1 MRLSQWR
8 PLFTKF
14 ITDRVQIDSW
24 LLQRPEGYEQVAA
37 FVPPLR
43 DMDYRRVDTTTVV
56 LRATQDLIISQRVSS
71 QLAFNELPL
80 DMLEGYY
87 NTLAIAFMANFEEM
101 SKDVLEVDFNQVETP
116 IAVAE
121 VAEDNNDWIIDL
133 KWSIRVEIT
142 VEPEVGGVVDPF
154 YLRQLTA
161 NVYRDGLQDDLLDGV
176 SDPTKRIL
184 DFTIRWNYP
193 ETP

>member
-37 FVPPLR
+37 FVPPLC
-43 DMDYRRVDTTTVV
+43 DMDYRREDTTTVV
-56 LRATQDLIISQRVSS
+56 LRATQDLIVSQRVSS
-71 QLAFNELPL
+71 KLAFNELPIG
-80 DMLEGYY
+80 MLEGYY

-101 SKDVLEVDFNQVETP
+101 SDDILEVSFNQVETP
-116 IAVAE
+116 ISISE
-121 VAEDNNDWIIDL
+121 VAEDANDWIVDL

-142 VEPEVGGVVDPF
+142 VDPEVGGIVDPF
-154 YLRQLTA
+154 VLRQLTA
-161 NVYRDGLQDDLLDGV
+161 NIYRDGLDDDLLDGI
-176 SDPTKRIL
+176 SDPARRVL

-193 ETP
+193 NTP